1 MTENNGTPDIIVFDF
16 DYLFNMLHKYDKYY
30 YKLST
35 LLYQYYRYKK
45 ETHLKSITNSV
56 ISTIET
62 TSKVNYMFFRS
73 SLEDYCDDG
82 SDRCD
87 KDMNYI
93 LKEFTQILLDFKKQN
108 KIVYFLCIGDYRAAK
123 NYFKLKKWFTIDNES
138 LVKYI
143 GTDFKPGICG
153 RTYMKTDIMLSVGD
167 THQVSNREHILASY
181 KYYFIRMLN
190 EHYKNHN
197 IQYYGFMR
205 DCGVIKHNLQ
215 SRYITYY
222 SNANISN
229 IIDSRDPAK
238 ASDLIK
244 TNNIMFTSIL
254 TTYNISNKITN
265 FPNQTNH
272 PLTTYKRRFETT
284 KHNIPGDSRKWFDE
298 SMNSIRTAIIPLQDD
313 DISKLIKKN
322 PNTTSPVDN
331 ISKINE
337 AIIKIASALLNSSK

>member
-16 DYLFNMLHKYDKYY
+16 DYLFNMLYKHDKNY

-45 ETHLKSITNSV
+45 ETHHKSFTNSV
-56 ISTIET
+56 ISTIEKANHR
-62 TSKVNYMFFRS
+62 KVNSMFFRS
-73 SLEDYCDDG
+73 SLEDCEDG

-87 KDMNYI
+87 MNYI
-93 LKEFTQILLDFKKQN
+93 LNEFTQILLDFKKQN

-123 NYFKLKKWFTIDNES
+123 FYFMLKKWFTIDNES

-143 GTDFKPGICG
+143 GTDFKHGICG
-153 RTYMKTDIMLSVGD
+153 KMDIFYQ
-167 THQVSNREHILASY
+167 HSNREHILASY
-181 KYYFIRMLN
+181 KYYFIKMLN
-190 EHYKNHN
+190 EHYKNQK

-215 SRYITYY
+215 SADITYY
-222 SNANISN
+222 SNSNISN
-229 IIDSRDPAK
+229 IIDSRDLGET

-265 FPNQTNH
+265 FPNQTYH
-272 PLTTYKRRFETT
+272 PLTTYKRTHEKK
-284 KHNIPGDSRKWFDE
+284 KHDIYEDSRKWFDE

-322 PNTTSPVDN
+322 PITTSPVDN

-337 AIIKIASALLNSSK
+337 AIIKIARVLLNSSK